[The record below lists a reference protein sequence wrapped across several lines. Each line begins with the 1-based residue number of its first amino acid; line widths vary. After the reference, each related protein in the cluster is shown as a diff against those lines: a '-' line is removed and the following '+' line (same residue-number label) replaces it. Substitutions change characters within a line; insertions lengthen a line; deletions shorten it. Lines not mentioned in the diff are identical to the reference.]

1 MTFWVTWVVIR
12 RLSTHFRKAADGTI
26 RFGGEE
32 IRRQSALRFSI
43 DPCSNQKR
51 HVT

>member
-1 MTFWVTWVVIR
+1 MTFCVTWVVMR
-12 RLSTHFRKAADGTI
+12 SVSTHFRKAGDGTM
-26 RFGGEE
+26 RFGGDD
-32 IRRQSALRFSI
+32 IRRQSALRLSI